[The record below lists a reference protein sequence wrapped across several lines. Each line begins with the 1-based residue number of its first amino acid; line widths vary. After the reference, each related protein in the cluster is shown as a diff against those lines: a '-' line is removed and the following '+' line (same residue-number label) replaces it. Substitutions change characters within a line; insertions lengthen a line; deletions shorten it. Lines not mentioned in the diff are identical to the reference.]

1 MKVFMLRFN
10 LRALIFI
17 TLVASALASCGFHLR
32 GTSDVS
38 FSSIFIQGNTL
49 VISKNLNKS
58 LTTNGVKVLN
68 SAEGAELLLE
78 MVGEESEKRILSLAG
93 TGTVNEFELYYRVH
107 YRSKLAGA
115 ELWGPVQT
123 VEARRDFTYSDANLL
138 AKQGEEKRLYESM
151 QQDVISN
158 LTRRLSAL
166 KK

>member
-1 MKVFMLRFN
+1 M
-10 LRALIFI
+10 
-17 TLVASALASCGFHLR
+17 SCGFHLR
-32 GTSDVS
+32 GVSDIS
-38 FSSIFIQGNTL
+38 FRSIFIQGSTL
-49 VISKNLNKS
+49 VISQNLNKS
-58 LTTNGVKVLN
+58 LTINGVNLFK
-68 SAEGAELLLE
+68 SADGAELLLE

-107 YRSKLAGA
+107 YRTKLAGA
-115 ELWGPVQT
+115 DLWSPVQT

-138 AKQGEEKRLYESM
+138 AKQGEEKRLNDNM